1 MPTTVPAG
9 PAVPLAVSDQE
20 WSQAVH
26 RERVLRP
33 LLREKLTQVTIER
46 LQFEL
51 ELSRAQ
57 IFRLLKAF
65 RAAPV
70 TQSLLLKPR
79 GTKAGATRLPPE
91 LERLIDAKLRKRYLQ
106 REKPTIAGTHKQI
119 VRDCKTER
127 LPSPSLTA
135 IRSRVNA
142 FPEREVMAARESS
155 KAARARLDP
164 VTPGPVADLP
174 LDRVQIDHT
183 LVDVHLLDTVHRLP
197 IGRPWLTLLLDTAT
211 RMVLGLYLTLDA
223 PSSGGVA
230 MALSQAVRPKQD
242 WLEHRSITL
251 DWPACGT
258 PRELHLDNAA
268 EFTSV
273 AMRRGCDQYGI
284 TLRHRP
290 PGKPHYGGHIER
302 LMGTLMG
309 RLQALPG
316 TAFSNVV
323 ARGDYPSE
331 AKAILS
337 LTELERIIALEILG
351 PYHNEVHS
359 TLGEPPIAAW
369 TRGIVQR
376 PPVLPADQAAFH
388 FDFLP
393 CTERT
398 VQRHG
403 IALFGI
409 TYFDRALSCLISQ
422 KATKH
427 LVRFDPN
434 DLSAIFVLMPNRE
447 YLRVPYAQLGH
458 PPVSLWEYKATRKL
472 LRTIGRQSVNETAV
486 FEAIDAQRQT
496 IADAARL
503 TKSAR
508 RQQARLQNDAA
519 RRPSSIPPKSPRET
533 YDDEVPSVPTVRP
546 EDAWRMEE
554 WP

>member
-1 MPTTVPAG
+1 LT
-9 PAVPLAVSDQE
+9 VSDQE
-20 WSQAVH
+20 WAQAVH
-26 RERVLRP
+26 RERILRP
-33 LLREKLTQVTIER
+33 LLREKLTQSTVER

-65 RAAPV
+65 RATPV

-79 GTKAGATRLPPE
+79 GTKAGATRLTPE
-91 LERLIDAKLRKRYLQ
+91 LEHLIATRLRKRHLQ
-106 REKPTIAGTHKQI
+106 REKPTIAATHKQI
-119 VRDCKTER
+119 VRDCQTER
-127 LPSPSLTA
+127 LPRPSLTA
-135 IRSRVNA
+135 IRSRVHVL
-142 FPEREVMAARESS
+142 PERELMVAREGS

-164 VTPGPVADLP
+164 VMPGPVAKLP

-183 LVDVHLLDTVHRLP
+183 LVDVHLVDSVHRLP

-211 RMVLGLYLTLDA
+211 RMVLGLSLTLDA
-223 PSSGGVA
+223 PSSAGVA
-230 MALSQAVRPKQD
+230 MALSHAVRPKQR
-242 WLEHRSITL
+242 WLENRSITL
-251 DWPACGT
+251 DWPACGI

-268 EFTSV
+268 EVTSV

-284 TLRHRP
+284 ALRHRP
-290 PGKPHYGGHIER
+290 VGKPHYGGHIER

-331 AKAILS
+331 SKAILS
-337 LTELERIIALEILG
+337 LAELERVIALEILG
-351 PYHNEVHS
+351 PYHNEVHN

-376 PPVLPADQAAFH
+376 TPVLPADQAAFH

-393 CTERT
+393 CAERT

-422 KATKH
+422 NATQY

-434 DLSAIFVLMPNRE
+434 DLSAIFVLMPNQD

-472 LRTIGRQSVNETAV
+472 LRTIGRQSVNETAI
-486 FEAIDAQRQT
+486 FEAIDGQRQA
-496 IADAARL
+496 IADAARR

-508 RQQARLQNDAA
+508 RRQARQQDGAA
-519 RRPSSIPPKSPRET
+519 RRSPSIPAKSSQDT
-533 YDDEVPSVPTVRP
+533 YDDEVANVPTVRQ
-546 EDAWRMEE
+546 EDAWRMED